1 LALNT
6 EETAVQIASQK
17 DFFSG
22 LMFTL
27 SGAGFAW
34 GATNYSLGDGARM
47 GPGYFPMMLGIVL
60 ALIGVA
66 VTVMSL
72 RGEPKESEYIGSW
85 AWRPL
90 GYIIGANVAFGIC
103 LGGLRVAGQTLI
115 PSLGL
120 IVGIYVL
127 VLIASKASS
136 AFRLR
141 SALINATVLAVG
153 CYLVFL
159 VLLKLQI
166 PLWPAFLSR

>member
-1 LALNT
+1 M
-6 EETAVQIASQK
+6 QIASHK
-17 DFFSG
+17 DFYSG
-22 LMFTL
+22 LMFAL
-27 SGAGFAW
+27 VGGGFAW
-34 GATNYSLGDGARM
+34 GATNYTIGDGARM
-47 GPGYFPMMLGIVL
+47 GPGYFPLMLGIVL
-60 ALIGVA
+60 AVIGVA
-66 VTVMSL
+66 VMVISL
-72 RGEPKESEYIGSW
+72 RGEHKASEQIGAW

-127 VLIASKASS
+127 VLVASKASS
-136 AFRLR
+136 AFKLR
-141 SALINATVLAVG
+141 STLINATILAVG